1 VNPARRSYQLTCRGA
16 ESQLLSGA
24 ASQRKILRD
33 YKFPDPEGAVQAKYY
48 AEARRVIEQ
57 YHTAGND
64 ASVIA
69 RAVDQLHTK
78 ATREG
83 GKKEDRLRNNIRAL
97 ESYLRNFGKRNL
109 SVLPTPDLQYTHGQ
123 VLVSA
128 YPDLYVKDGGRHK
141 IIKLDMGKENQK
153 PLSIKIIL
161 QLTFAAA
168 QRENLPVAPTDV
180 IYVEVEHGVQHSGAK
195 RGLRVMRD
203 IDAACQTIED
213 IWPRL

>member
-1 VNPARRSYQLTCRGA
+1 VIRLTAKGLA
-16 ESQLLSGA
+16 KYMTSGA

-57 YHTAGND
+57 YHSAGND

-69 RAVDQLHTK
+69 GAVDQLRTK
-78 ATREG
+78 AAREG

-97 ESYLRNFGKRNL
+97 ESYLRNFGKRSL
-109 SVLPTPDLQYTHGQ
+109 SVLPTPDLKYSHGQ

-141 IIKLDMGKENQK
+141 IIKLDMGKESQK

-168 QRENLPVAPTDV
+168 QRENLPVAPKDV
-180 IYVEVEHGVQHSGAK
+180 IYVEVEHGTQHSGAK
-195 RGLRVMRD
+195 RGTRVMRD

-213 IWPRL
+213 IWPKL

>member
-1 VNPARRSYQLTCRGA
+1 MT
-16 ESQLLSGA
+16 SGA

-48 AEARRVIEQ
+48 SEARRVIGE

-64 ASVIA
+64 ASLIA
-69 RAVDQLHTK
+69 SAVDQLRTK
-78 ATREG
+78 AAREG

-109 SVLPTPDLQYTHGQ
+109 SVLPTPDLKYTHGQ

-128 YPDLYVKDGGRHK
+128 YPDLYVKDGERHK
-141 IIKLDMGKENQK
+141 IIKLDMGKESQK

-168 QRENLPVAPTDV
+168 QRENLPIAPKDV

-195 RGLRVMRD
+195 RGSRVMRD

-213 IWPRL
+213 VWPRL